1 MTRAFVGIG
10 SNIEPERNI
19 AKALISLARE
29 ARVVGVSTFYRTRP
43 EGRPEQ
49 PDFYNGVAE
58 IETDLPPVELKQTL
72 RRIERELGRER
83 TEDEYAPRTIDLD
96 IALYDDLAIETDDL
110 TIPDPRISKRAF
122 LAIPLFELA
131 PDLVLPGSGIALR
144 DIAESFCEH
153 GMQPLTAYTERLRK
167 EVAHGL

>member
-83 TEDEYAPRTIDLD
+83 TED
-96 IALYDDLAIETDDL
+96 DLAIETDDL